1 MRSNRG
7 SRRCTAPVVVM
18 STLFALA
25 VTAQPASAT
34 SLAFTEHRPALG
46 FEPFDLRAGDVDG
59 DGIKD
64 LVLGEGGTGGV
75 AVARGNGDGTFGEP
89 FISPPVTW
97 SNGRIGFAELAVGDV
112 NADGRADVAVGPA
125 RIWLNSEVQVLLGR
139 ADGTLAAART
149 FTTSET
155 GTPDDIAIAALDGDG
170 NSDLVMPT
178 NGGSSDSSIQP
189 GTTVSVL
196 LSNGDGT
203 FGAPAEF
210 AANRASRH
218 VAVAD
223 VDEDGHLDV
232 VVANDPRT
240 AVRKTVSVLPGNGD
254 GTLSEPRAVPLF
266 DFFGQD
272 FAVGAMVVAD
282 INRDGHRDVA
292 VVRNGGGSGTPRGEV
307 LFGNGNGTF
316 SPIRPFSMPELELA
330 TGDFNGDGRGDLVA
344 GALMI
349 RTQKGVPYQFSD
361 DIYDPRD
368 TSEQSHLGNGLFGL
382 PENHL
387 PSGLSTQRGP
397 IVVADFD
404 GDGRDDIAAI
414 AELGALENVLTVLL
428 NRTPSPPAVNLASL
442 TLNESTVVG
451 GSTSGGTVRLDAPAP
466 PGGTIVELNS
476 TSTCGI
482 QFHGEVGCD
491 VYPAPVTV
499 PEGQTSADFSFTTS
513 ATSINFSPERVTQTI
528 IAQLGGVT
536 MAAPI
541 TSFNPDHHG
550 TVASWTYTCT
560 GLTCQFDGSGSTSQG
575 SIVSYEWFFGQFE
588 GSASGQTVTHTFSKA
603 DRHLVNLTVT
613 DQNGN
618 WNRKVEA
625 VTPLTAVITFSCS
638 GLTCELDGLSSMGGR
653 PITSYAWDFGDGTA
667 GTGAIVRHTYASPG
681 THRVTLTVTDDGGAT
696 DPETRDVAEGAGS
709 DGLFLS
715 GSSLKDRGSWRAV
728 VTATGSAGKSTS
740 GTWSHGGAPGGCE
753 IPPGETSCFFVL
765 SDIPNKVT
773 SVTYTETADPDR
785 RVTISKP

>member
-1 MRSNRG
+1 MTVPARIAVG
-7 SRRCTAPVVVM
+7 SRYERLPVAATGVRDPATAVRSPAGPTRHEEGPVRSSSRHSKRFAAPAVVLA
-18 STLFALA
+18 TLFVLA
-25 VTAQPASAT
+25 VAAQPASAT
-34 SLAFTEHRPALG
+34 SLAFTEHRPTLG
-46 FEPFDLRAGDVDG
+46 FEPNLVEAEDVDG
-59 DGIKD
+59 DGIAD
-64 LVLGEGGTGGV
+64 LVLRGDGAGGV
-75 AVARGNGDGTFGEP
+75 SVARGNGDGTFGAP
-89 FISPPVTW
+89 FVSPPVTW
-97 SNGRIGFAELAVGDV
+97 RDGRIGFARLALGDV
-112 NADGRADVAVGPA
+112 NADGRADVAVGTGG
-125 RIWLNSEVQVLLGR
+125 WNGVNEVQVLLGR
-139 ADGTLAAART
+139 ADGTLAAARS
-149 FTTSET
+149 FTPSAAGPPPEA
-155 GTPDDIAIAALDGDG
+155 IAIGDLNGDG
-170 NSDLVMPT
+170 NSDLVMPLWR
-178 NGGSSDSSIQP
+178 
-189 GTTVSVL
+189 GTTVAVL
-196 LSNGDGT
+196 LSDGNGG

-210 AANRASRH
+210 AANRDSRH

-223 VDEDGHLDV
+223 VDEDGRLDV

-254 GTLSEPRAVPLF
+254 GTLSEPQAVPLF

-282 INRDGHRDVA
+282 LNRDGHRDVA

-387 PSGLSTQRGP
+387 PSDLWTQRGP
-397 IVVADFD
+397 IVVTDFD

-414 AELGALENVLTVLL
+414 AEQAPLENVLTVLL

-442 TLNESTVVG
+442 TLDESTVVG
-451 GSTSGGTVRLDAPAP
+451 GSTSGGTVTLDAPAP

-499 PEGQTSADFSFTTS
+499 PAGQTSADFTFATS
-513 ATSINFSPERVTQTI
+513 ATSINFSPARVTQTI

-536 MAAPI
+536 RAAPI
-541 TSFNPDHHG
+541 TSVNPDHHG

-560 GLTCQFDGSGSTSQG
+560 GLTCQFDGSGSTSG
-575 SIVSYEWFFGQFE
+575 GTIVSSI
-588 GSASGQTVTHTFSKA
+588 GSSVNSKA
-603 DRHLVNLTVT
+603 
-613 DQNGN
+613 
-618 WNRKVEA
+618 
-625 VTPLTAVITFSCS
+625 
-638 GLTCELDGLSSMGGR
+638 
-653 PITSYAWDFGDGTA
+653 
-667 GTGAIVRHTYASPG
+667 
-681 THRVTLTVTDDGGAT
+681 
-696 DPETRDVAEGAGS
+696 
-709 DGLFLS
+709 
-715 GSSLKDRGSWRAV
+715 
-728 VTATGSAGKSTS
+728 
-740 GTWSHGGAPGGCE
+740 
-753 IPPGETSCFFVL
+753 PP
-765 SDIPNKVT
+765 
-773 SVTYTETADPDR
+773 ADR
-785 RVTISKP
+785 R